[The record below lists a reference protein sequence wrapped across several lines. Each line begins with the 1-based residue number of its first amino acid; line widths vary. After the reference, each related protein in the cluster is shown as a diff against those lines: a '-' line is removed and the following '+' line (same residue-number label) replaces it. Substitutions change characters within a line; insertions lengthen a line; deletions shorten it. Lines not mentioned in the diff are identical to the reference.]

1 MKYRAKTENS
11 ITIYNNAI
19 VHKGHITLFFC
30 VNLYNYNIYTEESIE
45 QNLDTLQNML
55 LNIENIFGTFRFS
68 ILRFEDVLPA
78 DTYLE
83 DFIKTVHLWDESF
96 IPSDEFS
103 RNITAIMNHYCLLA
117 VNIDEDKAIDFN
129 ETSIKDIVN
138 QYKDKFLDS
147 IASYKQQNIDTKLI
161 DETAVK
167 IANVGQQ
174 LIRPCPEKLLLDYY
188 IKRVYPSY
196 NLIIADQDIEDT
208 KSVLA
213 YLQQDLIPH
222 FNYFE
227 MSNAGVE
234 LFGAMQKTTYGSVI
248 DIVEL
253 PEEIIS
259 ESFALNFDWLVI
271 NAKTLSKNQA
281 KLKFKRKLRD
291 IEFEED
297 SALSAGS
304 PDYNYELQE
313 YKDLSQTAIAAVSL
327 GRKIIE
333 ADIHIFIEAKSE
345 EELNQRRFKLLSVL
359 KNQGI
364 TATFAPDQAKAY
376 VESFVNLRP
385 SKYDFIMDL
394 RYPLAFRMPQ
404 GAAVGDFDS
413 EFKAPPIGEV
423 ASRDEAVE

>member
-1 MKYRAKTENS
+1 MKYRAKTENNV
-11 ITIYNNAI
+11 TIYNNAI
-19 VHKGHITLFFC
+19 VNKGHVTLYFC
-30 VNLYNYNIYTEESIE
+30 VNLYNYNIYTEASIE
-45 QNLDTLQNML
+45 QNLNTLQNML
-55 LNIENIFGTFRFS
+55 LNIENIFGTFKFS
-68 ILRFEDVLPA
+68 LLRFEDVLPA
-78 DTYLE
+78 DSYLE
-83 DFIKTVHLWDESF
+83 DFIETIHLWDENF
-96 IPSDEFS
+96 VPSKNFTDNVE
-103 RNITAIMNHYCLLA
+103 AIMNHYCLLA

-129 ETSIKDIVN
+129 EASVKTIIN

-147 IASYKQQNIDTKLI
+147 IASYKQQEIDKELI
-161 DETAVK
+161 DETTIK
-167 IANVGQQ
+167 ISNVGQQ
-174 LIRPCPEKLLLDYY
+174 LISPCPEKILLDYY
-188 IKRVYPSY
+188 IKRIYPSY
-196 NLIIADQDIEDT
+196 NLIIKDEDIEAT

-234 LFGAMQKTTYGSVI
+234 LFGAMTKTTYGSVI
-248 DIVEL
+248 DIVEF

-281 KLKFKRKLRD
+281 KLKFKRKLKD
-291 IEFEED
+291 VEFEED

-304 PDYNYELQE
+304 SDYNYELQE
-313 YKDLSQTAIAAVSL
+313 YKDLAQTAIAAVSL
-327 GRKIIE
+327 GKKIIE
-333 ADIHIFIEAKSE
+333 SDIHIFIEAKSE
-345 EELNQRRFKLLSVL
+345 KELNKRRFKLISVL

-376 VESFVNLRP
+376 VESFVKLRP

-394 RYPLAFRMPQ
+394 RFPLAFRMPQ

-413 EFKAPPIGEV
+413 KFKAPPIGEIT
-423 ASRDEAVE
+423 SRDEAIE